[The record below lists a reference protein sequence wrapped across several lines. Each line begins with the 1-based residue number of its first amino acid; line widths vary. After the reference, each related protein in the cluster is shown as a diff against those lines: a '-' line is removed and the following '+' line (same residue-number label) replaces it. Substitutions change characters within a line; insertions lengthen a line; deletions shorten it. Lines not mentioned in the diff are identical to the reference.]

1 MKKPIIPLLLVLFV
15 IIAMGPPASASMSK
29 HIVNYRIEAR
39 LLPDE
44 KAVAGQQILTWL
56 NDSGRPVNDLQF
68 HLYLNAF
75 KNNKTTFIKESG
87 GVHRGFKLDKNNWGY
102 IDIERFAVGGG
113 PDLTAAIEYIQP
125 DDGNEYDQTVMRVVL
140 PEPVPPQ
147 EAITLEIDFYSKL
160 PKVFAR
166 SGFSENF
173 FMVAQWFPKIGV
185 LWEGEWNCHQYHN
198 NTEFFADYGVYEV
211 AITVAEEYVVGATG
225 KRIDEATNSDGTV
238 TYTHYQEDVHDF
250 AWTACPDFVEFRE
263 PFRMENPHVETE
275 MILLIHRMHLNQKD
289 RYLSALKNGI
299 EFYSQSYGAYPY
311 PTITLV
317 DPAPKAT
324 GAAGMEY
331 PTLFTGGTMWWLP
344 EGFHLTE
351 MVTIHEFG
359 HGYWY
364 GMVGSNEFEEAW
376 LDEGINT
383 YSEIKAM
390 AKYYGEDRSMV
401 DLGGLKIGDL
411 VYQRVPVMAS
421 SRLDPI
427 LKNSWEF
434 YSGGSYATNTY
445 AKAGLMLLTLENYLG
460 EDVMADIMR
469 TYFERW
475 KFKHPTSEDFVAVA
489 EEVSGR
495 DLGWFFDQFLK
506 SPDKLDYAIGRIR
519 SEEVKEPEGIF
530 DGQVR
535 DEAQEAD
542 AGEQESKEED
552 RQGADTQ
559 DTVRQGMGKKAG
571 DKQDIDAPEEE
582 KIYRNE
588 VVVLRK
594 GEMVFP
600 QEILI
605 RFEEGEEVTEKWD
618 GRERWKRYVYFR
630 PSKLASVHVD
640 PEYKV
645 LLDINFTNNSR
656 LMEPNK
662 LPVWKHA
669 LRLMF
674 QFQNIL
680 SIFSF

>member
-1 MKKPIIPLLLVLFV
+1 MKKPILPLFISLLAIF
-15 IIAMGPPASASMSK
+15 AMCQLISASMSE
-29 HIVNYRIEAR
+29 HIVNYKIKAR

-56 NDSGRPVNDLQF
+56 NNSEQPVGELQF

-75 KNNKTTFIKESG
+75 KNNKTTFITESG
-87 GVHRGFKLDKNNWGY
+87 GAHRGFKLDKKNWGY
-102 IDIERFAVGGG
+102 IDIERFAVAGG
-113 PDLTAAIEYIQP
+113 PDLTDTIEYIQP
-125 DDGNEYDQTVMRVVL
+125 DDGNEYDKTVMRVQL
-140 PEPVPPQ
+140 PEPVLPQ
-147 EAITLEIDFYSKL
+147 ESITVEIDFHSKL
-160 PKVFAR
+160 PRVFAR
-166 SGFSENF
+166 SGFYEDF

-185 LWEGEWNCHQYHN
+185 FWKGEWNCHQYHS
-198 NTEFFADYGVYEV
+198 NTEFFADYGVFEV
-211 AITVAEEYVVGATG
+211 EITVPEEYVVGATG
-225 KRIDEATNSDGTV
+225 KRIDEISNSDGTK
-238 TYTHYQEDVHDF
+238 TYIHYQEDVHDF

-275 MILLIHRMHLNQKD
+275 MILLIHRMHLNHKD

-317 DPAPKAT
+317 DPAPKAIA
-324 GAAGMEY
+324 AAGMEY

-344 EGFHLTE
+344 EGLHMTE

-376 LDEGINT
+376 LDEGINS
-383 YSEIKAM
+383 YSEVKAM
-390 AKYYGEDRSMV
+390 AKYYGEDRSMI
-401 DLGGLKIGDL
+401 DCGGLKISDL
-411 VYQRVPVMAS
+411 VYQRAPVIGS

-445 AKAGLMLLTLENYLG
+445 AKAALMLLTLENYLG
-460 EDVMADIMR
+460 EDVMSDIMR

-489 EEVSGR
+489 EEVSGQ
-495 DLGWFFDQFLK
+495 DLSWFFDQFLN

-519 SEEVKEPEGIF
+519 SQEVKDPEGIF
-530 DGQVR
+530 D
-535 DEAQEAD
+535 DETRAEGQEAELD
-542 AGEQESKEED
+542 EQEEKGEGDQERGNRGVD
-552 RQGADTQ
+552 DQ
-559 DTVRQGMGKKAG
+559 DK
-571 DKQDIDAPEEE
+571 E

-594 GEMVFP
+594 GELIFP

-605 RFEEGEEVTEKWD
+605 RFEEGEEVMEKWD
-618 GRERWKRYVYFR
+618 GKERWKRYVYFR
-630 PSKLASVHVD
+630 PYKLESAQVD
-640 PEYKV
+640 PEYKI

-656 LMEPNK
+656 LMKPNK

-680 SIFSF
+680 SLFSF